1 MILELHNYDYNALCQ
16 VHGNIREFARK
27 SYGLECREILQRDG
41 FVILCLGSPP
51 APGGGPIQGST
62 NIERTLAQINQ
73 RLDNLNQMAGDI
85 MSTVQEALDAVTA
98 QSGKVDSLITLV
110 QELHD
115 AATKIPPAGLT
126 PEQQSGIDKIVEMSN
141 LESTKVQAAIDANPL
156 PAPAP
161 EPAPTPDPAP
171 VSSGDDTA
179 ASGSDAPVSQ

>member
-1 MILELHNYDYNALCQ
+1 
-16 VHGNIREFARK
+16 
-27 SYGLECREILQRDG
+27 
-41 FVILCLGSPP
+41 
-51 APGGGPIQGST
+51 
-62 NIERTLAQINQ
+62 
-73 RLDNLNQMAGDI
+73 